1 MILETVCVGSMQ
13 VNCYILAS
21 KENSGAII
29 IDPGDQARRIK
40 EILDRHRLKPAFIVN
55 THGHYDHIGADDKF
69 DVPVYIHSDDTA
81 YLKDPQLNLS
91 GVFAFSYQVKSETR
105 TLKEGDVIKLDDLQL
120 EVIHLPGH
128 TPGGIAL
135 LMQEPTNKVVFTGDS
150 LFCLGIGRSD
160 LAGGDEPL
168 LIKSIK
174 EKLLILSG
182 DTVIYPG
189 HGPTSTIAAESE
201 NNPFLR

>member
-1 MILETVCVGSMQ
+1 
-13 VNCYILAS
+13 
-21 KENSGAII
+21 
-29 IDPGDQARRIK
+29 
-40 EILDRHRLKPAFIVN
+40 
-55 THGHYDHIGADDKF
+55 
-69 DVPVYIHSDDTA
+69 
-81 YLKDPQLNLS
+81 
-91 GVFAFSYQVKSETR
+91 
-105 TLKEGDVIKLDDLQL
+105 
-120 EVIHLPGH
+120 
-128 TPGGIAL
+128 
-135 LMQEPTNKVVFTGDS
+135 MQEPTNKVVFTGDS